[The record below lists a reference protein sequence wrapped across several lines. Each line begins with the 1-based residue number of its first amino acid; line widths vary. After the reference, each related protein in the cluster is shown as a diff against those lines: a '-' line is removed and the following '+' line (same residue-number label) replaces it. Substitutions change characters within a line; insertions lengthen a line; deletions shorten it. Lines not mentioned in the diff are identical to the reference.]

1 MARSES
7 RTGLQSVPPRS
18 WRCGFGMGFHDILES
33 FPTALLFRNHS
44 LWQHKLMDSAT
55 THEQQD
61 AAARLLAFYT
71 GSSISMAARNRHS
84 ALQSPFP
91 RTIIRSYLFHRPMPC
106 QRRQTRFPGFGP
118 FPRYA
123 LARCSGRISAKCR
136 CYGEPASI
144 PCPRHN
150 FCCFHSKCRKTSPS
164 CTPASAVEASR
175 SSLFMNP

>member
-1 MARSES
+1 MDS
-7 RTGLQSVPPRS
+7 
-18 WRCGFGMGFHDILES
+18 GMGSHDILES
-33 FPTALLFRNHS
+33 FPTAPAFHGSTRSWILQRPTNNRMLP
-44 LWQHKLMDSAT
+44 Q
-55 THEQQD
+55 
-61 AAARLLAFYT
+61 RLLAFYT